1 MPITTSIILDTR
13 RPLKSGRY
21 PVKLRVCDGVEERC
35 RYHKVSYH
43 NIKLTLS
50 ESDWKELQKQRLK
63 TTRLR
68 ELKRFLLSEEER
80 ARDCVMQLRPF
91 TFAGFKRLWIGE
103 KQAGTLRELAEEKR
117 DIVARSKSR
126 KLYDTMLSKVEAF
139 DKREL
144 LPHDIDFAWLR
155 RFEKHLDKQGLGRA
169 TIINR
174 MRYVRA
180 VINYAV
186 SKGVLPENL
195 NPFGTGANQ
204 YTIGVPQKTV
214 EKTLT
219 QAELRKLFA
228 YEATPGSFKH
238 FSLTLFRLSFYLS
251 GANPADL
258 FRLTQDNIVGN
269 RIIFT
274 RRKTANTS
282 RSGRKVIAAYTQV
295 VQELFRA
302 LHDPKSPYLIPLLK
316 EGMSEEE
323 ETDKIASK
331 NIVVNRNLQKIA
343 KELRIDKKVT
353 MGYARATFATVL
365 RDNGY
370 TSDQIANLMG
380 NSEAVVSKHYYGTA
394 DEEKITEIH
403 NSLHPE
409 SGGRATDT

>member
-1 MPITTSIILDTR
+1 MPITTTIILDTR

-50 ESDWKELQKQRLK
+50 ESDWKEIGKQRIK
-63 TTRLR
+63 SARIK

-117 DIVARSKSR
+117 DTVSKASSR
-126 KLYDTMLSKVEAF
+126 KKYDELLTKLAEF

-144 LPHDIDFAWLR
+144 LPHDVTFTWLR
-155 RFEKHLDKQGLGRA
+155 RFEKFLYGQDLSRSRV
-169 TIINR
+169 IFY

-204 YTIGVPQKTV
+204 YSIGVPQKTV

-295 VQELFRA
+295 VQELFKTV
-302 LHDPKSPYLIPLLK
+302 HDPKSPYLIPLLE
-316 EGMSEEE
+316 EGMSEEIE
-323 ETDKIASK
+323 SWKINNK
-331 NIVVNRNLQKIA
+331 NVVINRNLQKIA
-343 KELRIDKKVT
+343 KELKIDKEIT
-353 MGYARATFATVL
+353 MGYARASFATIL

-370 TSDQIANLMG
+370 TSDQIANMMG
-380 NSEAVVSKHYYGTA
+380 NSADVVDKHYFGMA
-394 DEEKITEIH
+394 DEKKMIEIH

-409 SGGRATDT
+409 SGGRASDV